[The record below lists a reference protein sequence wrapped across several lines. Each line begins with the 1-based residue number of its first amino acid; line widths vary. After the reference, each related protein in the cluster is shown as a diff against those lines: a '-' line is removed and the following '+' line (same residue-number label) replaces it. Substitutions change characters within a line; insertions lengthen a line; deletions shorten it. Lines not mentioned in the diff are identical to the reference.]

1 MTATRMDLKKV
12 KEFLGK
18 DWNAVEDRIRKVL
31 ESGIP
36 YLDGIN
42 GMILSRKGKQLRPV
56 ISLLVSRA
64 CAGGSVTDASYR
76 YAAASELLH
85 NATLF
90 HDDVADE
97 SECRRGKPTVNSMF
111 GPTVSVLLG
120 DYWLVKAM
128 DCLLSEGSAADC
140 LRVTKVFSKTLSD
153 LAEGEMLQL
162 EKAGDGDTTEED
174 YQRIIYSKTASL
186 FEATAVSAAMSVHA
200 PEDVEKAVG
209 RYAVALGMAF
219 QIRDDIFDYSCR
231 PESIGKPVGVD
242 IMERKMT
249 LPLLGAMK
257 NAGQEQEKE
266 VRRKITMME
275 GHPEY
280 KEEII
285 GFVKINGGIEY
296 ASSRL
301 ESYISKAVEALEAL
315 PCSEERELL
324 RDIAYFVG
332 ERLS

>member
-1 MTATRMDLKKV
+1 
-12 KEFLGK
+12 
-18 DWNAVEDRIRKVL
+18 
-31 ESGIP
+31 
-36 YLDGIN
+36 
-42 GMILSRKGKQLRPV
+42 
-56 ISLLVSRA
+56 
-64 CAGGSVTDASYR
+64 
-76 YAAASELLH
+76 
-85 NATLF
+85 
-90 HDDVADE
+90 
-97 SECRRGKPTVNSMF
+97 MF

-242 IMERKMT
+242 IMERKM
-249 LPLLGAMK
+249 K
-257 NAGQEQEKE
+257 
-266 VRRKITMME
+266 KI
-275 GHPEY
+275 
-280 KEEII
+280 IFFAI
-285 GFVKINGGIEY
+285 NVK
-296 ASSRL
+296 
-301 ESYISKAVEALEAL
+301 
-315 PCSEERELL
+315 
-324 RDIAYFVG
+324 
-332 ERLS
+332 